1 MIFSFLS
8 LHEKLELYKAITDSL
23 NKAFSNFSC
32 TEPQLIANLVFELPN
47 HINGMKWRS
56 EKIKITA
63 GGVFVHSKPLVTCS
77 SFPDTSSKSVEIGD
91 ILIVR
96 TYVLRGKI
104 EERRALL
111 FQAKK
116 VEKIPYNPDK
126 INQWHLYELW
136 PAFNYANGSGNL
148 NGKRRHIKEMDMYDA
163 AKYLLIL
170 RGDSFPCCY
179 NDFCLSW
186 PFCCLEYRTVYTAQP
201 TRYLLSRYRCFTRE
215 LIDFLSGNAGKIFD
229 KPAVRSR
236 GWNRVIYDLINETAR
251 AKTIYMGRAA
261 NQPGKV
267 ARGNGLFFMTQAQSK
282 FFLVSGGEYSDYS
295 NIPPEIPYE
304 RLSDD
309 DGIGMSIIE
318 IIVEQE

>member
-1 MIFSFLS
+1 MISPFL
-8 LHEKLELYKAITDSL
+8 LHEKLELHEAITEAL

-47 HINGMKWRS
+47 RINGMKWRS
-56 EKIKITA
+56 EKIITA

-96 TYVLRGKI
+96 TYVLRGRI

-116 VEKIPYNPDK
+116 VGKIPTAPDK
-126 INQWHLYELW
+126 INQWHLYERW

-148 NGKRRHIKEMDMYDA
+148 KGKRRHIKEMDMYDA

-170 RGDSFPCCY
+170 KGDSFPCCY
-179 NDFCLSW
+179 NAFCFSRS
-186 PFCCLEYRTVYTAQP
+186 FCCLKYRAVYTAQP

-215 LIDFLSGNAGKIFD
+215 LIDFFLVTQKKS
-229 KPAVRSR
+229 
-236 GWNRVIYDLINETAR
+236 LIN
-251 AKTIYMGRAA
+251 
-261 NQPGKV
+261 Q
-267 ARGNGLFFMTQAQSK
+267 Q
-282 FFLVSGGEYSDYS
+282 
-295 NIPPEIPYE
+295 
-304 RLSDD
+304 
-309 DGIGMSIIE
+309 
-318 IIVEQE
+318 